1 MKLAGLI
8 ARLILGSVLVFA
20 GASKRA
26 APVEEFAVVIE
37 SYDILPTDAA
47 QSAAALLPWAEL
59 FVGFALIFGYFTQ
72 ASAAAAGAMFTGFL
86 LALISTKARGI
97 ELPNCGCFGA
107 GFHMPMAATITMDAA
122 LLLDAAFAFKFGAQA
137 LSLDNWA
144 SPRYTERA

>member
-1 MKLAGLI
+1 MKWAGLA

-26 APVEEFAVVIE
+26 APVEEFSVVIE
-37 SYDILPTDAA
+37 SYDILPSDAA

-72 ASAAAAGAMFTGFL
+72 ISAAVAGAMFTGFL

-97 ELPNCGCFGA
+97 ELPNCGCFGS
-107 GFHMPMAATITMDAA
+107 GFHAPLWVTIAMDAV
-122 LLLDAAFAFKFGAQA
+122 LLADAAFAFKYGALGA
-137 LSLDNWA
+137 SLDNWA
-144 SPRYTERA
+144 GPRYTERA